1 VTERS
6 ASNTALGVAGLRA
19 AHQIIDGE
27 PKILDDPVAL
37 KLFDAEAVGR
47 MKASAE
53 KLHARGASA
62 LRAHVVLRSRY
73 AEDRLREA
81 VMRGVRQYVL
91 LGAGYDTFAYRQPE
105 WAKDLRV
112 YEVDQPASQHAK
124 RERLSVAGVST
135 PNNLEFVP
143 VDFEKETVRDGLT
156 RSTFDTTAPAFFSW
170 LGVTMYLTLDA
181 VTTVLGFVASLPPS
195 TEIVF
200 TFAQPVRWFE
210 NPSLIAL
217 AAAAAGEP
225 WITRLAPEE
234 VVAMV
239 ERAGFSAIEF
249 LTRDEAMIRY
259 FNGRR
264 DGLEPPRRV
273 SIASAIV

>member
-37 KLFDAEAVGR
+37 KLFDAEAAGL

-53 KLHARGASA
+53 RLHAPGASA
-62 LRAHVVLRSRY
+62 LRAHVLLRSRY

-81 VMRGVRQYVL
+81 VMRGVKQYVL

-143 VDFEKETVRDGLT
+143 VDFEQETVRDGLA
-156 RSTFDTTAPAFFSW
+156 RSTFDVAAPAFFSW

-181 VTTVLGFVASLPPS
+181 ITTVLDFVASLPSP

-200 TFAQPVRWFE
+200 TFAQPTRWFE
-210 NPSLIAL
+210 KPSVIAL
-217 AAAAAGEP
+217 AAEAAGEP
-225 WITRLAPEE
+225 WKTRLTPEE
-234 VVAMV
+234 VEALLK
-239 ERAGFSAIEF
+239 RAGFTSLEF
-249 LTRDEAMIRY
+249 LTRDQAMVRY
-259 FNGRR
+259 FSGRA
-264 DGLEPPRRV
+264 DGLEPPKRV
-273 SIASAIV
+273 SIASARV